1 MLTKS
6 TKYLIIIGTLI
17 NLGFIV
23 GFIVFVVKYTRRY
36 HLLEYNNSLK
46 EKAHEMELAESI
58 IKSQEKERKEIGEEL
73 HDDIAPELSA
83 ALMNLNA
90 HMAQAQGQDLIF
102 IQNAAKYIE
111 GGIQKIRDASH
122 LLHPSALA
130 KYGFFSALQDY
141 CHMMNSSKDC
151 IIEIHSPLEQL
162 SIEPFKQLMLL
173 RMTQEMVWNAIRHSH
188 ATNFII
194 SIFEDNQ
201 LNLIVLHNGSPF
213 MRNDYLTGL
222 VKKDALGLKNIQHR
236 LNLLGGTIHF
246 GTNKNRLEQKL
257 QIKIPI
263 DGVK

>member
-1 MLTKS
+1 MLTTG

-17 NLGFIV
+17 NLGFII

-90 HMAQAQGQDLIF
+90 HIAQAQGQDLTF
-102 IQNAAKYIE
+102 ILNAAKYIDN
-111 GGIQKIRDASH
+111 GIQKIRDASH
-122 LLHPSALA
+122 LLHPSALT
-130 KYGFFSALQDY
+130 KSGFFSALQDY

-151 IIEIHSPLEQL
+151 IIEIHSLLEQL
-162 SIEPFKQLMLL
+162 PIEQFKQLMIL
-173 RMTQEMVWNAIRHSH
+173 RMIQELVLNGIRHSK
-188 ATNFII
+188 ATHLKV
-194 SIFEDNQ
+194 SIFDDNQ
-201 LNLIVLHNGSPF
+201 LNFIVLHNGTPF
-213 MRNDYLTGL
+213 LRADYLIGL
-222 VKKDALGLKNIQHR
+222 DKKDALGLKNIQHR

-246 GTNKNRLEQKL
+246 GTNQNRLEQKL

-263 DGVK
+263 HGVE